1 MQISKIGDFEI
12 KQWAVDYKRYIDFQV
27 KHLPK
32 FAETHDPKEFY
43 TFEEF
48 LAGDISRIHNPLVE
62 RMLREQQRIADEIM
76 LCEKSR
82 WDFLQ
87 K

>member
-1 MQISKIGDFEI
+1 MDSLQ
-12 KQWAVDYKRYIDFQV
+12 QWASDYKRYIAFQV
-27 KHLPK
+27 RHLPK

-62 RMLREQQRIADEIM
+62 RMISEQQRIADEIM
-76 LCEKSR
+76 LYEKSR
-82 WDFLQ
+82 WNFLS